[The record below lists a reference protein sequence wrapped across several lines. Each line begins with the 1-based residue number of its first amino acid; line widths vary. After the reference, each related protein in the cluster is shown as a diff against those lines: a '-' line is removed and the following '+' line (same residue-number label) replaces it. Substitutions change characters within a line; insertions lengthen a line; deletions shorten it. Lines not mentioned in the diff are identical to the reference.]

1 MYGIVEIKKA
11 LKDNTR
17 IADLSEGAILNQLSV
32 YLKYVYNDLG
42 QVPHEDDVA
51 YLKAQLVKLLQAK
64 YGHLNISEVGL
75 AFRNGIQK
83 VYGEYYGI
91 NFVSLSM
98 FIKSYSESQERCD
111 ARVQLQTETRS
122 SRLLEA
128 PEQKFD
134 GEAWVAKLYAE
145 FLEKGTCEDHGNLA
159 YDYLN
164 RIGKIKFSN
173 EQKEAIWNE
182 AQEFCRNKL
191 NAEKDA
197 SRNIFALRELEKK
210 LIEVLEEKQSP
221 MVVVKAKQLA
231 LIEYFK
237 INSSARE

>member
-1 MYGIVEIKKA
+1 MYGIAEIKKA
-11 LKDNTR
+11 LKDSTR
-17 IADLSEGAILNQLSV
+17 IADLTEGAILNQLGV

-42 QVPHEDDVA
+42 QVPHEEDAA
-51 YLKAQLVKLLQAK
+51 YLKSQLVKLLQVK
-64 YGHLNISEVGL
+64 YTYLNISEVGI

-83 VYGEYYGI
+83 VYGEYFGI

-98 FIKSYSESQERCD
+98 FIKAYVESQERCD
-111 ARVQLQTETRS
+111 ARVQLQIES
-122 SRLLEA
+122 SSARLLDVPKQE
-128 PEQKFD
+128 FD

-164 RIGKIKFSN
+164 KNGLINLSY
-173 EQKEAIWNE
+173 EQKEIIWNE
-182 AQEFCRNKL
+182 AQGFCKLKL

-197 SRNIFALRELEKK
+197 SKNYYHFKELEKK
-210 LIEVLEEKQSP
+210 LIEVLENAKSP

-231 LIEYFK
+231 LVEYFK
-237 INSSARE
+237 GLTRD

>member
-1 MYGIVEIKKA
+1 MYGIAEIKKA

-17 IADLSEGAILNQLSV
+17 IADLTEGAILNQLSV

-42 QVPHEDDVA
+42 QVPHEEDAA
-51 YLKAQLVKLLQAK
+51 YLKSQLVKLLQVK
-64 YGHLNISEVGL
+64 YTYLNISEVGI

-83 VYGEYYGI
+83 VYGEYFGI

-98 FIKSYSESQERCD
+98 FIKAYAESQERCD
-111 ARVQLQTETRS
+111 ARVQLQTETMS

-128 PEQKFD
+128 PEQEFD

-145 FLEKGTCEDHGNLA
+145 FLEKGICEDHGNLA

-164 RIGKIKFSN
+164 RSGKIN
-173 EQKEAIWNE
+173 LTYEEKEAIWKD

-191 NAEKDA
+191 NAEKEA
-197 SRNIFALRELEKK
+197 NRNLFHIRELEKK
-210 LIEVLEEKQSP
+210 LIEVLEAKQSP

-231 LIEYFK
+231 LIEHFK
-237 INSSARE
+237 TK

>member
-1 MYGIVEIKKA
+1 MYGIAEIKKA

-17 IADLSEGAILNQLSV
+17 IADLSEGVILNQLSV

-42 QVPHEDDVA
+42 QVPHEEDVA
-51 YLKAQLVKLLQAK
+51 YLKSQLVKLLQVK
-64 YGHLNISEVGL
+64 YTYLNISEVGIAL
-75 AFRNGIQK
+75 RNGIQK
-83 VYGEYYGI
+83 VYGEYFGI
-91 NFVSLSM
+91 NFVSLSL
-98 FIKSYSESQERCD
+98 FIKSYAESQELCD

-164 RIGKIKFSN
+164 KNAIIKLSY
-173 EQKEAIWNE
+173 EEKEKIWNE

-191 NAEKDA
+191 NAEKDV

-221 MVVVKAKQLA
+221 MVVVKAKKLA
-231 LIEYFK
+231 LIEHFK
-237 INSSARE
+237 KTINT